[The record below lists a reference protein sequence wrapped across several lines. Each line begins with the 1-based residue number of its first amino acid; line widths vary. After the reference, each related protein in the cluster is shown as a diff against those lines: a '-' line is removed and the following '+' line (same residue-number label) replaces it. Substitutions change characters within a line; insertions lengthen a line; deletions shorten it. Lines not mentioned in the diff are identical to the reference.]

1 MTVLGLRCGSKEF
14 SYSIVRGTMT
24 TPELVESQTIKYPT
38 GFNDSQRVKWFY
50 QEIDGL
56 MKRHSAESLG
66 IKGTEPMAM
75 KGSVFGCRI
84 EMEAM
89 ALLAV
94 ANNGI
99 KYVKRK
105 VNGTIAKDFGLKG
118 KKKYL
123 ETGIDYSKIPD
134 YDSKSANIKE
144 SILIAWSM
152 LN

>member
-1 MTVLGLRCGSKEF
+1 MD
-14 SYSIVRGTMT
+14 
-24 TPELVESQTIKYPT
+24 TPDLVESQTLKYPT

-56 MKRHSAESLG
+56 VKRHNVDSIG

-75 KGSVFGCRI
+75 KGGAFGDRV

-89 ALLAV
+89 AMLV
-94 ANNGI
+94 GANNGI

-105 VNGTIAKDFGLKG
+105 VNSTIAKDFGLKG

-123 ETGIDYSKIPD
+123 ESGVDYSKIPD
-134 YDSKSANIKE
+134 YESKSVNIKE
-144 SILIAWSM
+144 SIIIAWSM

>member
-1 MTVLGLRCGSKEF
+1 
-14 SYSIVRGTMT
+14 MT

-50 QEIDGL
+50 QEVDGL
-56 MKRHSAESLG
+56 IKRHNAESLG

-75 KGSVFGCRI
+75 KGGAFGCRI

-94 ANNGI
+94 ANNAI

-123 ETGIDYSKIPD
+123 ETGIDYAKIPD
-134 YDSKSANIKE
+134 YDSKSVNIKE
-144 SILIAWSM
+144 AILIAWSM